1 MQSSTKREDRVV
13 DKSTESNELQKKSLQ
28 TELTKNLED
37 FYMLLENISKYLDEM
52 EKLFKSASSSSNAT
66 TESLAD
72 IKRLFNMSVDV
83 VLLNDAFLSKFRNA
97 AERLVD
103 KTSILGQDKN
113 DRLKNFNNVI
123 DSKVNNL
130 RTAAGREQKRTALE
144 KTRRVHV
151 ETLETYRS
159 AFQPY
164 RDEMRKMVSKHEELK
179 KELLDYEMQ
188 MIKEMP
194 SFQNVYSQQK
204 SSIKTEISGFQE
216 NEQLLQQESQEID
229 KLRKE
234 PSIDWSGLIN
244 AFYN

>member
-13 DKSTESNELQKKSLQ
+13 DKSTESNELQEKSLQ

-83 VLLNDAFLSKFRNA
+83 VLLNDAFLSQFRNA

-113 DRLKNFNNVI
+113 DRLKNFNNAI

-130 RTAAGREQKRTALE
+130 RTAAEREKKRAALG
-144 KTRRVHV
+144 KARSVHIG
-151 ETLETYRS
+151 TLETYRS
-159 AFQPY
+159 AFQPH
-164 RDEMRKMVSKHEELK
+164 RDEMRKMVSKREELK
-179 KELLDYEMQ
+179 KNLQDYEML
-188 MIKEMP
+188 MTKEMP

-216 NEQLLQQESQEID
+216 NEQLLQQKSQEID

-234 PSIDWSGLIN
+234 PSIDWSGLII

>member
-1 MQSSTKREDRVV
+1 M
-13 DKSTESNELQKKSLQ
+13 
-28 TELTKNLED
+28 
-37 FYMLLENISKYLDEM
+37 
-52 EKLFKSASSSSNAT
+52 
-66 TESLAD
+66 
-72 IKRLFNMSVDV
+72 
-83 VLLNDAFLSKFRNA
+83 
-97 AERLVD
+97 VD
-103 KTSILGQDKN
+103 KTSILGPDKN
-113 DRLKNFNNVI
+113 DRLKNFNNEI
-123 DSKVNNL
+123 NSKVNNL

-144 KTRRVHV
+144 KARRVHV

-179 KELLDYEMQ
+179 KNLRDYEMQ

-194 SFQNVYSQQK
+194 SCQNVYSQQK
-204 SSIKTEISGFQE
+204 SSIETEISGFQE